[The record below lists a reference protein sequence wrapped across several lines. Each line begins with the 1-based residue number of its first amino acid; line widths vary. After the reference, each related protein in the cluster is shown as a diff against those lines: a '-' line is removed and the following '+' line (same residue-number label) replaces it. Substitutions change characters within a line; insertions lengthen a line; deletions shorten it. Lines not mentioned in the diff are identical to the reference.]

1 MNKRVFV
8 LCFIIGLPLLIVI
21 LFYTFF
27 LMPKQ
32 HFDISITS
40 EQISHNYHNTIAN
53 RSSSLIQIDDKLYYN
68 YRNGDSF
75 RYGTYEITDST
86 TKRVY
91 WEGPALSP
99 RNISLDNV
107 YHGQIAEDIET
118 YLNTSTGSLY
128 HVDSGIPQ
136 ELKPNHSFV
145 VNDVW
150 YFYTLGNNPELY
162 RMNGDK
168 PELFV
173 SADTL
178 GEPEIPFKMYIDDS
192 FIYYVSNMQN
202 IENNGIARYSLKSG
216 EAQSIYPDELK
227 NIENALSSISCLFAR
242 NGKAYYL
249 TNYNSIFETDF
260 ESGVT
265 KLLYHSDDYIS
276 SVNMLDDTLFFSE
289 DSENGG
295 IYALSVTNG
304 TIEELLS
311 QRAGIKELYLLD
323 WEYVYY
329 NDYNE
334 NLFRIHRKTKE
345 IERVF
350 G

>member
-1 MNKRVFV
+1 MKKRVVV
-8 LCFIIGLPLLIVI
+8 LSVVVVFLIFIFAAVY
-21 LFYTFF
+21 LFFF
-27 LMPKQ
+27 MPKQ
-32 HFDISITS
+32 HFDVLITPDP
-40 EQISHNYHNTIAN
+40 IDHRYHNTIAN

-91 WEGPALSP
+91 WEGPAMYP

-107 YHGQIAEDIET
+107 YDGRIAEDMET
-118 YLNTSTGSLY
+118 YLNVEAGELY
-128 HVDSGIPQ
+128 HVDDPVPQ
-136 ELKPNHSFV
+136 QLRPNYSFV

-150 YFYTLGNNPELY
+150 YFITLGENQTLY
-162 RMNGDK
+162 RMNGEK
-168 PELFV
+168 PESVV

-178 GEPEIPFKMYIDDS
+178 GESEMPVKMYIDHDD
-192 FIYYVSNMQN
+192 IYYVSSDRST
-202 IENNGIARYSLKSG
+202 GLARYSPASG
-216 EAQSIYPDELK
+216 EVKSVYPDELK
-227 NIENALSSISCLFAR
+227 NIENALSSISCMFAR

-260 ESGVT
+260 ESGIT

-323 WEYVYY
+323 NENVYY
-329 NDYNE
+329 NDVHE
-334 NLFRIHRKTKE
+334 NLFRIDRHTKK
-345 IERVF
+345 IERIF
-350 G
+350 